1 MPFIVSDPVT
11 LLIWAILGY
20 LFGSIPS
27 GMILARVMN
36 LGNLREIGSGNIG
49 ATNVLRTGNKAA
61 AALTLLFDAAKAM
74 IPLLLARHFA
84 GEDAAQLAALA
95 AYLGHCF
102 PVWLKFRGGKGVAT
116 SFGAMLGAF
125 PILTWPVVI
134 AFGLWALA
142 LFITRYMGVASCIG
156 AIALPV
162 AAACIT
168 LFSDRSH
175 AEALPLYLI
184 TGVLALLVVA
194 KHKGNLQR
202 TIARTEPRFTLKRS
216 A

>member
-95 AYLGHCF
+95 AFLGHCF

-116 SFGAMLGAF
+116 LAFTLRCTFRWVLRFAPHGSFAQQYRGIRHYPRSLLRAWHLSGPHFWASAA
-125 PILTWPVVI
+125 PYC
-134 AFGLWALA
+134 WALCW
-142 LFITRYMGVASCIG
+142 VC
-156 AIALPV
+156 
-162 AAACIT
+162 
-168 LFSDRSH
+168 
-175 AEALPLYLI
+175 
-184 TGVLALLVVA
+184 
-194 KHKGNLQR
+194 
-202 TIARTEPRFTLKRS
+202 
-216 A
+216 

>member
-95 AYLGHCF
+95 AFLGHCF

-116 SFGAMLGAF
+116 LAG
-125 PILTWPVVI
+125 IY
-134 AFGLWALA
+134 LA
-142 LFITRYMGVASCIG
+142 LYFPLGLAVCATWLVCAAISRYSSLS
-156 AIALPV
+156 ALFAAGMAPV
-162 AAACIT
+162 WA
-168 LFSDRSH
+168 
-175 AEALPLYLI
+175 
-184 TGVLALLVVA
+184 ALLGVGSTILLGFVLGLLTYA
-194 KHKGNLQR
+194 RHWQNIQR
-202 TIARTEPRFTLKRS
+202 LRAGTESKIGQK
-216 A
+216 

>member
-95 AYLGHCF
+95 AFLGHCF
-102 PVWLKFRGGKGVAT
+102 PVWLRFRGGKGVAT
-116 SFGAMLGAF
+116 LVG
-125 PILTWPVVI
+125 IY
-134 AFGLWALA
+134 LA
-142 LFITRYMGVASCIG
+142 LYFPLGLAVCATWLVCAAISRYSSLS
-156 AIALPV
+156 ALFAAGMAPV
-162 AAACIT
+162 WA
-168 LFSDRSH
+168 
-175 AEALPLYLI
+175 
-184 TGVLALLVVA
+184 ALLGGGSTILLGFVLGLLTYA
-194 KHKGNLQR
+194 RHWQNIQR
-202 TIARTEPRFTLKRS
+202 LRAGTESKIGQK
-216 A
+216 